1 MTPSGPQPNRFHAV
15 LALLLLAPVPS
26 LAVALALVEQPGPAG
41 RVLFVAAKLW
51 ILLLPLGWHVLVD
64 GGRPGWSPPRRGG
77 LPMGAALGVASAA
90 AIAAAF
96 WLLEERVDPSALG
109 ATAELMG
116 ISTPPRY
123 LAGAA
128 YWVLVNS
135 VLEEYVWR
143 WFVYVQ
149 LERLVPPATAVLGSA
164 LAFTAHHVVALQV
177 YLPWGL
183 ALLASGGV
191 LIGGATW
198 SWCYLRYRSVWP
210 GWVAHAIA
218 DVAVFAVGWR
228 LIFG

>member
-1 MTPSGPQPNRFHAV
+1 MTRSGPQPGRIHAV
-15 LALLLLAPVPS
+15 LALLLLVPVPS

-41 RVLFVAAKLW
+41 RVLFIAAKLW

-64 GGRPGWSPPRRGG
+64 RGRPSWSPPRQGG
-77 LPMGAALGVASAA
+77 LLVGAGLGLASAV
-90 AIAAAF
+90 AIAGAF
-96 WLLEERVDPSALG
+96 LLLERRIDPTALA

-116 ISTPPRY
+116 IATPPMY

-143 WFVYVQ
+143 WFVYSE
-149 LERLVPPATAVLGSA
+149 LERLLPPVAAVLGSA

-183 ALLASGGV
+183 TLLASGGV
-191 LIGGATW
+191 FIGGAVW
-198 SWCYLRYRSVWP
+198 SWCYRRYRSIWP
-210 GWVAHAIA
+210 GWVAHAVA
-218 DVAVFAVGWR
+218 DIAVFAVGWR

>member
-1 MTPSGPQPNRFHAV
+1 MTRTGPQLGRLRAV
-15 LALLLLAPVPS
+15 LALLLLVPVPS

-51 ILLLPLGWHVLVD
+51 ILLLPVGWHLLVD
-64 GGRPGWSPPRRGG
+64 RGRASWSPPRRGG
-77 LPMGAALGVASAA
+77 LAVGAGLGVASAA
-90 AIAAAF
+90 AIALAF
-96 WLLEERVDPSALG
+96 WLLEDRIDPTALG
-109 ATAELMG
+109 ATAELLG
-116 ISTPPRY
+116 ISTPPLY

-149 LERLVPPATAVLGSA
+149 LERLLAPAAAVAGSA
-164 LAFTAHHVVALQV
+164 LAFTVHHVVALQV

-183 ALLASGGV
+183 ALLASAGV
-191 LIGGATW
+191 MIGGASW
-198 SWCYLRYRSVWP
+198 SWCYRRYRSVWP
-210 GWVAHAIA
+210 GWIAHAIA
-218 DVAVFAVGWR
+218 DVAVFAVGWQ

>member
-1 MTPSGPQPNRFHAV
+1 MTPSGLQARRFHAV
-15 LALLLLAPVPS
+15 LALLLLVPVPS
-26 LAVALALVEQPGPAG
+26 LAVALALVEQPGPVG
-41 RVLFVAAKLW
+41 RALFVGAKLW
-51 ILLLPLGWHVLVD
+51 ILLLPLGWYLLMER
-64 GGRPGWSPPRRGG
+64 GRPSWSPPRRGG
-77 LPMGAALGVASAA
+77 LLVGAGLGVASAA

-96 WLLEERVDPSALG
+96 WLLRSHIDPTALA

-116 ISTPPRY
+116 IATPPVY

-128 YWVLVNS
+128 YWVMVNS

-149 LERLVPPATAVLGSA
+149 LERLVPPSAAVLGSA

-183 ALLASGGV
+183 TLLASSGV

-198 SWCYLRYRSVWP
+198 SWCYRRYRSIWP
-210 GWVAHAIA
+210 GWIAHALA
-218 DVAVFAVGWR
+218 DIAVFAVGWM